1 MPQFVTDSIL
11 CILASVVIFLYY
23 NDYFLLEEFSDVRDV
38 TNNIESIF
46 EELDVDT
53 DGVLN
58 KEEFLMMK
66 NSYTILQKN
75 LYESHLK
82 YTVQGFPYLDIE
94 LEEQV
99 VNIDVAFTPLI
110 LNSLKKNI
118 SDVSEEEVGSLQGL
132 LNWKKS
138 HKERHPFGANS
149 FSLFLP
155 PRKNVQP
162 GYTWWIV
169 EPKIDKNSP
178 PLSNQRYYPPQ
189 VPENLLVLHALLSL
203 FHPHPFL
210 WTRFQPQ
217 GTVAIVRAIEDN
229 FYDIMFR
236 MHAEFQLNKPP
247 LHPFWFTPSQFQ
259 GRLIISKD
267 ATVVKFF
274 YMGVPDTKLNV
285 DMEWLNGP
293 TEDSMEVDIGYMPQM
308 SLISSAISV
317 SSLDK
322 IEIHQKLS
330 SVKWNA
336 EITEEEALNSLESE
350 MFSFKKA
357 KYYRRTLRETALASP
372 PILQILKDNFI
383 SFWSTVADLE
393 AIINE
398 NLDPAVSFLARMCL
412 KYYEFPVESIVFF
425 PNGSAIHRINA
436 NTLLGIA
443 NEQDSLFEIRDPIEK
458 NYQEFLE
465 NALLMSKAM
474 KVD

>member
-1 MPQFVTDSIL
+1 MDSENEEDRNLTKLIQEMAECKTKFQPNLNARFSTGNGPPQDHLQVPSSGAAAEAMITEFPMTTVPLYHSEADHCMNITAAKIQLKDKENAVDMMRHIIKHQNIL
-11 CILASVVIFLYY
+11 I
-23 NDYFLLEEFSDVRDV
+23 DGEEFSDVRDV

-46 EELDVDT
+46 GELDVDT

-99 VNIDVAFTPLI
+99 VNIDVSFTPLI
-110 LNSLKKNI
+110 LSSLKKNI

-132 LNWKKS
+132 LNWKKPN
-138 HKERHPFGANS
+138 KERHPFGANS

-236 MHAEFQLNKPP
+236 MHAEFQLNEPP

-259 GRLIISKD
+259 GRLIINKD

-293 TEDSMEVDIGYMPQM
+293 TEDSMEVDIGF
-308 SLISSAISV
+308 
-317 SSLDK
+317 
-322 IEIHQKLS
+322 
-330 SVKWNA
+330 NA
-336 EITEEEALNSLESE
+336 TNVFNILCYICV
-350 MFSFKKA
+350 FS
-357 KYYRRTLRETALASP
+357 R
-372 PILQILKDNFI
+372 
-383 SFWSTVADLE
+383 
-393 AIINE
+393 
-398 NLDPAVSFLARMCL
+398 
-412 KYYEFPVESIVFF
+412 
-425 PNGSAIHRINA
+425 
-436 NTLLGIA
+436 
-443 NEQDSLFEIRDPIEK
+443 
-458 NYQEFLE
+458 
-465 NALLMSKAM
+465 
-474 KVD
+474 